1 MTRAKPTIDDFNAR
15 AKGHFPSHLGI
26 VLVEVGDRS
35 VTMELP
41 VRPELLAPNN
51 YLHAGAIIT
60 LADTA
65 AGYGCLSNLPEGAL
79 SFTTIELK
87 SNFLG
92 TARDGTLRAIAT
104 AAHLGGRTHIWD
116 AVVTHVET
124 EKTIDLFRCTQ
135 MILWPK

>member
-1 MTRAKPTIDDFNAR
+1 MKRTAPTIDDFNAR
-15 AKGHFPSHLGI
+15 AKGHFPAYLGI
-26 VLVEVGDRS
+26 VLTDIGERS

-51 YLHAGAIIT
+51 YLHAGAIVT

-65 AGYGCLSNLPEGAL
+65 SGYGCLSNLPEGAL

-87 SNFLG
+87 SDFLG
-92 TARDGTLRAIAT
+92 TARDGLLRCRAE

-116 AVVTHVET
+116 ATVVHAET
-124 EKTIDLFRCTQ
+124 ERTIALFRCTQ